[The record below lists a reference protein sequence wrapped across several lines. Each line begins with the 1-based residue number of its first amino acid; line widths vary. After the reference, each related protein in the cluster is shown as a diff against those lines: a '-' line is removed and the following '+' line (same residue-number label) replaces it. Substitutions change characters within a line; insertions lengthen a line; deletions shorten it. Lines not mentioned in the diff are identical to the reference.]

1 MPTTE
6 VRISELAGLE
16 LGVAGE
22 LSGADRQALANS
34 LRDAAREIKVLRTAD
49 VGEKMLGAVTEALR
63 EPLADVLGEV
73 WKQRKEMREIAAKG
87 AEAHDVEGDVE
98 LIKHTVTW
106 GLHPTI
112 RLELNGQDVG
122 KVDLDVDIS
131 LKIEGVQLVIKN
143 ARITKIKTG
152 DLTSTVALKWKGLPL
167 GAPRTRTINLPGELA
182 LPTKGID
189 LSAADRPARP

>member
-1 MPTTE
+1 VAPIARRSPTHFAT
-6 VRISELAGLE
+6 
-16 LGVAGE
+16 
-22 LSGADRQALANS
+22 Q
-34 LRDAAREIKVLRTAD
+34 AREIKVLRTAD

-87 AEAHDVEGDVE
+87 AEPHDVEGDVE

-152 DLTSTVALKWKGLPL
+152 ALTSTVALKWKGLPL
-167 GAPRTRTINLPGELA
+167 GAPRTRTISLPGELA
-182 LPTKGID
+182 LPHKG
-189 LSAADRPARP
+189 DRPVSRRLTCSAGGVDLRRLTCAFRSSRW